1 MFPSSLVE
9 EADWMLERSRLKA
22 STRKREKA
30 VSRKAP
36 LENIAIVI
44 DWGRCLSLEKEP
56 DLVTFITLSLKVR
69 LAIKILNYHQD

>member
-44 DWGRCLSLEKEP
+44 DLSLEKEP
-56 DLVTFITLSLKVR
+56 DLVTFIILSLKVR

>member
-1 MFPSSLVE
+1 MFPSSLVGE
-9 EADWMLERSRLKA
+9 VDWMLERSRLKA

-44 DWGRCLSLEKEP
+44 DLSLEKEP

>member
-1 MFPSSLVE
+1 MFPSILVE
-9 EADWMLERSRLKA
+9 EADWMVERSRLKA

-44 DWGRCLSLEKEP
+44 DLSLEKEP

>member
-1 MFPSSLVE
+1 MFPSSLVGE
-9 EADWMLERSRLKA
+9 VDWMVERSRLKA

-44 DWGRCLSLEKEP
+44 DLSLEKEP

>member
-1 MFPSSLVE
+1 
-9 EADWMLERSRLKA
+9 MLERSRLKA

-44 DWGRCLSLEKEP
+44 DLSLEKEP

>member
-9 EADWMLERSRLKA
+9 EADWMVERSRLKA

-44 DWGRCLSLEKEP
+44 DLSLEKEP
-56 DLVTFITLSLKVR
+56 DLVTFITLSLKLR

>member
-9 EADWMLERSRLKA
+9 EADWMVERSRLKA

-36 LENIAIVI
+36 LANIAIVI
-44 DWGRCLSLEKEP
+44 DLSLEKEP

>member
-1 MFPSSLVE
+1 MV
-9 EADWMLERSRLKA
+9 ERSRLKA

-30 VSRKAP
+30 VSRKAA

-44 DWGRCLSLEKEP
+44 DLSLEKEP

>member
-1 MFPSSLVE
+1 M
-9 EADWMLERSRLKA
+9 ADYRRDPQHQLQSWQFFSFL
-22 STRKREKA
+22 TRPPNP
-30 VSRKAP
+30 P

-44 DWGRCLSLEKEP
+44 DLSLEKEP

>member
-44 DWGRCLSLEKEP
+44 DLSLEKEP

>member
-44 DWGRCLSLEKEP
+44 DLSLEKEP
-56 DLVTFITLSLKVR
+56 DLVTFITLSLKLR

>member
-9 EADWMLERSRLKA
+9 EADWMVERSRLKA

-44 DWGRCLSLEKEP
+44 DLSLEKEP

>member
-36 LENIAIVI
+36 LENIAIAI
-44 DWGRCLSLEKEP
+44 DWGLSLEKEP

>member
-1 MFPSSLVE
+1 MFPSSLVK

-44 DWGRCLSLEKEP
+44 DLSLEKEP

>member
-1 MFPSSLVE
+1 MV
-9 EADWMLERSRLKA
+9 ERSRLKA

-44 DWGRCLSLEKEP
+44 DLSLEKEP

>member
-9 EADWMLERSRLKA
+9 EVDWMLERSRLKA

-44 DWGRCLSLEKEP
+44 DLSLEKEP

>member
-1 MFPSSLVE
+1 MFPSSLVG

-44 DWGRCLSLEKEP
+44 DLSLEKEP

>member
-1 MFPSSLVE
+1 MFPSSLVK
-9 EADWMLERSRLKA
+9 EADWMVERSRLKA

-44 DWGRCLSLEKEP
+44 DLSLEKEP
-56 DLVTFITLSLKVR
+56 DLVTFITLSLKLR